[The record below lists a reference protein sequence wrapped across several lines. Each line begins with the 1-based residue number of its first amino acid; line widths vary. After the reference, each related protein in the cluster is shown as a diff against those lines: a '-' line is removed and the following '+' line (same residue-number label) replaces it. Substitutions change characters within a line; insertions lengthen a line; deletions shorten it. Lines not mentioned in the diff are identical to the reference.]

1 MDRYAVF
8 GNPIGHSRSPWIH
21 AQFARQTGESLVYGA
36 QLVELDGFEQA
47 VQQFFDGGG
56 SGLNVTVPFK
66 ERAWAMAQ
74 RRMGTAQGTGAV
86 NTLFRDAEGHLCGA
100 NTDGIGL
107 LRDLTCNHGLDLAGK
122 RILVL
127 GAGGAIK
134 GVIPD
139 LLAQSPAWVCIANRT
154 VAKAQ
159 AIVESYSKIDA
170 LSASSYDDIPQEHFD
185 LIVNG
190 SSSGLQGVMPAMPE
204 GLVSTDTHC
213 YDMVYGSSE
222 TVFQA
227 WARERGAKTAIDGLG
242 MLVEQAA
249 EAFFI
254 WRQVRPQTAPVIAG
268 LRSLLGTPT

>member
-21 AQFARQTGESLVYGA
+21 AQFARQTGQSLVYEA
-36 QLVELDGFEQA
+36 QLVELNGFEQA
-47 VQQFFDGGG
+47 VQQFFDQGG
-56 SGLNVTVPFK
+56 SGLNITVPFK
-66 ERAWAMAQ
+66 ERAWTMAQ
-74 RRMGTAQGTGAV
+74 RRLGSAQGTGAV
-86 NTLFRDAEGHLCGA
+86 NTLFRDAEGQLCGA

-127 GAGGAIK
+127 GAGGAVK
-134 GVIPD
+134 GVMPD
-139 LLAQSPAWVCIANRT
+139 LLAQNPGRVCIANRT
-154 VAKAQ
+154 VARAQ
-159 AIVESYSKIDA
+159 AIVETYPETA
-170 LSASSYDDIPQEHFD
+170 GFSASSYEDIPPEHFD
-185 LIVNG
+185 LIING
-190 SSSGLQGVMPAMPE
+190 SSSGLQGAMPAMPK
-204 GLVSTDTHC
+204 GLVSADTHC

-227 WARERGAKTAIDGLG
+227 WAREQGAKMALDGLG

-254 WRQVRPQTAPVIAG
+254 WRQVRPQTDSVIAD
-268 LRSLLGTPT
+268 LRSLLGRPA